1 MKTSKSH
8 PVRLCFFFTALFV
21 LSASGNSYAQETPSA
36 VMSPLRISPK
46 YENGIILLT
55 FEPVPGTDVR
65 YRVYRSTEPMI
76 TEADLQAVS
85 VVAEITADR
94 LPLTDNPAEDGR
106 YYYAVTAVTGGNE
119 IVNLIPYQNTTLK
132 PVRFS
137 PLPQPVQS
145 ITIVPIDDHAAQE
158 PAAQEPAVSIRFDYP
173 EEGLAYNLYTSREPR
188 ADLNGLL
195 PVKTLEDI
203 KDGDGKKKKGEFIIK
218 VETDRP
224 YYFAVTS
231 VNRLGAENRSLNV
244 GRNTSSS
251 PLIFVHPKKKAKK
264 PPVRKKT
271 NREIIEDNLRNNFY
285 RGKYKNAL
293 NVFENHLKTMQ
304 LTSNERALVNF
315 SMAQC
320 FFYLEQYDKAV
331 KYFIL
336 SKEDDAFREMA
347 DAWTERCLEKINGG
361 SE

>member
-8 PVRLCFFFTALFV
+8 PVRLCFFFTALFA
-21 LSASGNSYAQETPSA
+21 LSALGNSYAQETPFT
-36 VMSPLRISPK
+36 VMSPFRISPK
-46 YENGIILLT
+46 YENGLILLT
-55 FEPVPGTDVR
+55 FEPVPGTDIR

-137 PLPQPVQS
+137 PLPEPVRAVK
-145 ITIVPIDDHAAQE
+145 IIPPDD
-158 PAAQEPAVSIRFDYP
+158 PAEELMVSIRFEYP
-173 EEGLAYNLYTSREPR
+173 EEGLSYNLYTSGEPR
-188 ADLNGLL
+188 TDLNGLL
-195 PVKTLEDI
+195 PVKTLEDTT
-203 KDGDGKKKKGEFIIK
+203 DGDKKKKTGEFVIK

-231 VNRLGAENRSLNV
+231 VNGLGAENRSLNI

-251 PLIFVHPKKKAKK
+251 PLIVLRPKKKVKK
-264 PPVRKKT
+264 PTVRKKT

-293 NVFENHLKTMQ
+293 NVFENHLKTMR
-304 LTSNERALVNF
+304 LTSNETALVHF

-320 FFYLEQYDKAV
+320 FFYLKQYDRAV

-336 SKEDDAFREMA
+336 SKEDDAFGEMA
-347 DAWTERCLEKINGG
+347 DAWTDRCLEKINGG